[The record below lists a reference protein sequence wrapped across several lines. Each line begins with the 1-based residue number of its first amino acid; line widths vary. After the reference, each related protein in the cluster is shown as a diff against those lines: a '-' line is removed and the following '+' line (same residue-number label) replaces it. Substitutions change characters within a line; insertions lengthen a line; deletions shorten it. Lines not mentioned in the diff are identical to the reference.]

1 MQLVTF
7 TVGPFQF
14 GLDVLCVQEVLRSQ
28 PVTRIPVAPGTI
40 AGLLNLRGQ
49 ILTALDLRAFF
60 GMEPT
65 ADPGQS
71 MNVIVPYRDAVVS
84 LVADRVGDVV
94 QVEDGRIEVLPP
106 NTPDVLRPLLSG
118 VVPLEGRL
126 LFILDA
132 ALALD
137 SFLDQAEAA

>member
-28 PVTRIPVAPGTI
+28 PVTRIPVSPGTI

-60 GMEPT
+60 GMGQTE
-65 ADPGQS
+65 DPS
-71 MNVIVPYRDAVVS
+71 SCMNIIVPYRDAVVS

-94 QVEDGRIEVLPP
+94 QVEDGKIEVLPP

-118 VVPLEGRL
+118 VVPMDGRL

-132 ALALD
+132 AQALD
-137 SFLDQAEAA
+137 VFLEGAEAA